1 MTGGIVGSLPSG
13 APICPRVKYRIP
25 CGNSSRSEGLQL
37 SATEDAAVRGREGG
51 RRALAIKKNNL
62 KATLGNKRVGTR
74 F

>member
-37 SATEDAAVRGREGG
+37 SATEDAGRVGG
-51 RRALAIKKNNL
+51 KRALAIKKNNL